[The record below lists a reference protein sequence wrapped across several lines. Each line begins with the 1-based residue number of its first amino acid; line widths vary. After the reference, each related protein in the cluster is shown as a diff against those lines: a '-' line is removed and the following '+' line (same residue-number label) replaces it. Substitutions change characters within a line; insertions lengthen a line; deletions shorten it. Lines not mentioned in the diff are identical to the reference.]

1 MTEKDL
7 GILIETGLKGLA
19 NQIEQ
24 LRFQTQAQI
33 ESLQAE
39 VRQTNVQI
47 ESIQDE
53 VHQTQIQI
61 EGVRGDIKQLAEGI
75 ANVEEK
81 LDRQV
86 KDNVRQFDDVRAL
99 MRISYVQIEQRVS
112 TLEDRYDEMNARLT
126 ALESTR
132 H

>member
-1 MTEKDL
+1 VTEKDL
-7 GILIETGLKGLA
+7 GTLIETGLKGLA

-24 LRFQTQAQI
+24 LQV
-33 ESLQAE
+33 E
-39 VRQTNVQI
+39 VRQTQVQVESIQVDVRQTQVQI
-47 ESIQDE
+47 ES
-53 VHQTQIQI
+53 
-61 EGVRGDIKQLAEGI
+61 VRGDIKQLAEGI

-81 LDRQV
+81 LDRHV
-86 KDNVRQFDDVRAL
+86 KENIRQFDDVRAL

>member
-1 MTEKDL
+1 VTEKDL
-7 GILIETGLKGLA
+7 GSLIETGLKGLS

-24 LRFQTQAQI
+24 IRVEAR
-33 ESLQAE
+33 E
-39 VRQTNVQI
+39 
-47 ESIQDE
+47 
-53 VHQTQIQI
+53 TQIQI

-75 ANVEEK
+75 TNVEEK

-86 KDNVRQFDDVRAL
+86 NENIRQFDDIRAL
-99 MRISYVQIEQRVS
+99 MRVSYVQIEQRVS
-112 TLEDRYDEMNARLT
+112 TLEDRYEGLNARLT